1 MRTLVRSVTA
11 TLLTPTGNGITT
23 EGTTVIILSTSS
35 SQIHSY
41 RKTHSAQPLD
51 LFAVSLPFRFGISM
65 TDVCRARLITSST
78 NGYDGSMMNGL
89 QSLTQWSEYFNKPHG
104 GKLGLLNAIQ
114 VRTKVCIAF
123 EYCLIVPPLQNIGSL
138 AAYPFAPYASDGI
151 GRRHTILLGAII
163 MIGATA
169 IQTASQ
175 SVGMFIGARY
185 VHIIFV

>member
-1 MRTLVRSVTA
+1 MRILVRSVTA

-35 SQIHSY
+35 SQIHSH

-89 QSLTQWSEYFNKPHG
+89 QSLTN
-104 GKLGLLNAIQ
+104 GLSILTSHM
-114 VRTKVCIAF
+114 VGSSAF
-123 EYCLIVPPLQNIGSL
+123 
-138 AAYPFAPYASDGI
+138 
-151 GRRHTILLGAII
+151 
-163 MIGATA
+163 
-169 IQTASQ
+169 
-175 SVGMFIGARY
+175 
-185 VHIIFV
+185 